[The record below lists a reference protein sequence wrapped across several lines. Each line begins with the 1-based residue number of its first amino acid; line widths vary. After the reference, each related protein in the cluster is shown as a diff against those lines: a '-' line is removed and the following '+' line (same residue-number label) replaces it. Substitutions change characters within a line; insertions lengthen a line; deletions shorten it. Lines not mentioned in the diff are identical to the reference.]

1 MKKLH
6 LLVTF
11 LLFCVDLDAIK
22 CVSIYKACED
32 NWLITWKIIILK
44 TGYYFQFMNTKY
56 VNFSR
61 GNIF

>member
-32 NWLITWKIIILK
+32 NA
-44 TGYYFQFMNTKY
+44 GYYFQLLNTKY
-56 VNFSR
+56 VNLSH